1 MRKLLAAAC
10 AIGGLNEGK
19 PKLPT
24 CGAPLVVRERT
35 WRHGNWLR
43 SRRLIVCAAVAL
55 VGLATSAA
63 PALAGDP
70 GVNGRISFSSN
81 QTGSRQI
88 YTMNP
93 DGSGVRQLT
102 AAAGANSVISDWSPD
117 GSLIAFDSDRT
128 GAVEIFTMTPDGSD
142 VQQITDL
149 RGFSGDPSWSPNG
162 RHLVFE
168 HASFGQCCT
177 NIWRINPDGSGLH
190 KLTAFSMETFA
201 AEPEYSPNGR
211 WIAFQQFPNGARLSA
226 IFVMRADGTDMRQ
239 VTPISMDAGHPE
251 WSPDGSRIIFNNDFT
266 QNVGDIFTI
275 RPDGTG
281 VKRLTNV
288 TPLGEADFRP
298 VYSPDGKKIVFDQL
312 IPGQPLQ
319 VLVMNANGSR
329 AHVINN
335 SNAFAPD
342 WGRQPQDQGNATG

>member
-1 MRKLLAAAC
+1 VRKLRLLVRPVAA
-10 AIGGLNEGK
+10 
-19 PKLPT
+19 
-24 CGAPLVVRERT
+24 LVV
-35 WRHGNWLR
+35 
-43 SRRLIVCAAVAL
+43 
-55 VGLATSAA
+55 LATSAA
-63 PALAGDP
+63 PALAGDS

-93 DGSGVRQLT
+93 DGSDVTQLT

-117 GSLIAFDSDRT
+117 GSRIAFDSDRT
-128 GAVEIFTMTPDGSD
+128 GAVEIFTMGSDGSE
-142 VQQITDL
+142 VQQITHL
-149 RGFSGDPSWSPNG
+149 GGFSGDPSWSPNG

-177 NIWRINPDGSGLH
+177 NIWRINPDGAGLH
-190 KLTAFSMETFA
+190 ELTAFSMETFA
-201 AEPEYSPNGR
+201 AEPEYSPDGR

-226 IFVMRADGTDMRQ
+226 IFVMRADGADMQQ
-239 VTPISMDAGHPE
+239 VTPISMDAAHPE

-266 QNVGDIFTI
+266 LNVGDIFTI

-281 VKRLTNV
+281 VKQLTHV
-288 TPLGEADFRP
+288 IPLGEADFRP
-298 VYSPDGKKIVFDQL
+298 DYSPNGRKIVFDQL

-319 VLVMNANGSR
+319 LVVMNANGSR
-329 AHVINN
+329 SHVINT

-342 WGRQPQDQGNATG
+342 WGPQPLDESP

>member
-1 MRKLLAAAC
+1 MRKLIAAAC
-10 AIGGLNEGK
+10 AIK
-19 PKLPT
+19 ASAVVPKVPT
-24 CGAPLVVRERT
+24 CGAPLVVRKRI
-35 WRHGNWLR
+35 WKHSNWLR

-63 PALAGDP
+63 PVLAAHP
-70 GVNGRISFSSN
+70 GVHGRISFSSD

-93 DGSGVRQLT
+93 DGSDVRQLT
-102 AAAGANSVISDWSPD
+102 AAAGANSVTSDWSPD
-117 GSLIAFDSDRT
+117 GSRIAFDSDRT
-128 GAVEIFTMTPDGSD
+128 RAVEIFTMRPDGSD
-142 VQQITDL
+142 VQQITHL
-149 RGFSGDPSWSPNG
+149 GGFSGDPSWSPNG

-177 NIWRINPDGSGLH
+177 NIWRIDPDGGGLH
-190 KLTAFSMETFA
+190 ELTTFSMETRA
-201 AEPEYSPNGR
+201 AEPEYSPDGR
-211 WIAFQQFPNGARLSA
+211 SIAFQQFPNGAQLSA

-266 QNVGDIFTI
+266 QPVGDIFTI
-275 RPDGTG
+275 RPNGTG
-281 VKRLTNV
+281 VKQLTHV
-288 TPLGEADFRP
+288 IPLGQADFRP
-298 VYSPDGKKIVFDQL
+298 DYSPNGKKIVFDRL

-319 VLVMNANGSR
+319 LLVMNANGSR
-329 AHVINN
+329 AHVVNN

-342 WGRQPQDQGNATG
+342 WGRQSLDESSLAG